1 MLLCFFFVI
10 LWGIIKLVNNMK
22 NNKGFTLIELIVTI
36 GIMILIGMIIVNNMS
51 GLLSEQND
59 TEYDNFKKN
68 LEESACIYVETK
80 WDTTK
85 RSSCKSNNNCS
96 ISVDELIQEGLIED
110 NLKDPKETDP
120 NDPKKGL
127 VTENQNK
134 YKVNVRWVDNVKTCT
149 MNG

>member
-1 MLLCFFFVI
+1 
-10 LWGIIKLVNNMK
+10 MK

-96 ISVDELIQEGLIED
+96 ITVDELIQEGLIEE
-110 NLKDPKETDP
+110 NLKDPK
-120 NDPKKGL
+120 
-127 VTENQNK
+127 TEELITNNKNK
-134 YKVNVRWVDNVKTCT
+134 YNVNVRWVDNVKTCT